1 MAGVA
6 TNGSTAGVMKATG
19 LRITWMARGCTPG
32 RMEDVMK
39 AAT

>member
-6 TNGSTAGVMKATG
+6 TTGSTAGVMKATG
-19 LRITWMARGCTPG
+19 LRITWMAREYTHG
-32 RMEDVMK
+32 RMEDVMR

>member
-6 TNGSTAGVMKATG
+6 TTGSTAGVMKATG

-39 AAT
+39 VAT